1 MHIGAFLGAT
11 HVLGVQHFGEREAN
25 AKRHAVHGSE
35 KSRGHG
41 QRVAA
46 AGGQI
51 YVSDMC
57 NVHDRTGFK
66 PNERGSQRAET
77 RLLYRKAPYFRYHE
91 LCTRYL
97 RYVTNPSASFGAISG

>member
-41 QRVAA
+41 QRGAA

-57 NVHDRTGFK
+57 SVHDRWWSLAWPGDGEKVGNTPHIIHWHEWHTACMLWMYVLIG
-66 PNERGSQRAET
+66 T
-77 RLLYRKAPYFRYHE
+77 CLLTYS
-91 LCTRYL
+91 C
-97 RYVTNPSASFGAISG
+97 V